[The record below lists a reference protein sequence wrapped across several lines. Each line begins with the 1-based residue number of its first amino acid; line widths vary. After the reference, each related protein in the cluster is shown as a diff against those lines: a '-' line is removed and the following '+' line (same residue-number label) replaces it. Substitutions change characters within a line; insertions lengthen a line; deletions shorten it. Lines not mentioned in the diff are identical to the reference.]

1 MPIEITDDD
10 LKIDICATC
19 QGNKRIEKT
28 TQTSP
33 LSSYTQEVECDACGG
48 RGLKLT
54 PTGAKLF
61 DFVREASRWLPF

>member
-10 LKIDICATC
+10 LTIEICRTC
-19 QGNKRIEKT
+19 HGRKRVEQT
-28 TQTSP
+28 TRTSP
-33 LSSYTQEVECDACGG
+33 RSSHTEEVDCEACGG

-61 DFVREASRWLPF
+61 DFVREASRWSSF